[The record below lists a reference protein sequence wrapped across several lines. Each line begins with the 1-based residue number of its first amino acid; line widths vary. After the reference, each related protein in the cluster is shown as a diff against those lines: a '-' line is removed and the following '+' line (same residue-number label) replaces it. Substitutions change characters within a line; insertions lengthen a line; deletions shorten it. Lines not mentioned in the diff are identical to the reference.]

1 MKQLILILVLW
12 VCATSAMAQEMRSIF
27 VNLPDSIEPLLTKV
41 NREDCIDFLDSDMK
55 ALVKNRF
62 DRTAELKEL
71 TKDYLQMQ
79 LTDVS
84 TFEMKLLPLKDSVMV
99 IGLIKTVCSSAC
111 DSHIRFFDTSWNEL
125 GTAEFFRLPS
135 EDLFYLPKDSVGDD
149 FDELRSEADVYLTK
163 LAFSS
168 NNSTLTVTY
177 TTPDYLNN
185 DNREKLAPYLKN
197 QPIVMDWEEGRFVL
211 K

>member
-79 LTDVS
+79 LSGSLIPHGTNW
-84 TFEMKLLPLKDSVMV
+84 TLPN
-99 IGLIKTVCSSAC
+99 SSAC
-111 DSHIRFFDTSWNEL
+111 PPKICSICPRIR
-125 GTAEFFRLPS
+125 
-135 EDLFYLPKDSVGDD
+135 
-149 FDELRSEADVYLTK
+149 
-163 LAFSS
+163 
-168 NNSTLTVTY
+168 
-177 TTPDYLNN
+177 
-185 DNREKLAPYLKN
+185 
-197 QPIVMDWEEGRFVL
+197 
-211 K
+211 